1 MQPGSR
7 AVTVLAGPP
16 PSDLPATEWGRIS
29 RSVSPVQRHAERL
42 EEDEQAME
50 ALGCPAIRLGIPELE
65 YRPNDVGQDEIVGR
79 VANEVAPLVAESSEM
94 WVPAGIG
101 GHIDHI
107 ATRDGVLA
115 AWRSLGSSAAI
126 RLYADQPYSIIMY
139 GWPSWVTGVP
149 DGEYLDIGAWLEQE
163 LISCGLD
170 PSILVAD
177 VRELDLEMQ
186 QRKESAVMAYRTQL
200 PGIGL
205 GPNASRRWRDLLSH
219 ELSWRLTA

>member
-1 MQPGSR
+1 MK
-7 AVTVLAGPP
+7 
-16 PSDLPATEWGRIS
+16 
-29 RSVSPVQRHAERL
+29 
-42 EEDEQAME
+42 

-65 YRPNDVGQDEIVGR
+65 YRPKDVGQNEIVGR
-79 VANEVAPLVAESSEM
+79 VAEEVAPLVAESSEI

-101 GHIDHI
+101 GHADHI

-115 AWRSLGSSAAI
+115 SSRALGSSVAI

-149 DGEYLDIGAWLEQE
+149 DGEYLDIDAWLEQE

-170 PSILVAD
+170 PSILVVD
-177 VRELDLEMQ
+177 VRELDPEIQ
-186 QRKESAVMAYRTQL
+186 QCKETAVMAYRTQL

-219 ELSWRLTA
+219 ELSWQFKA